1 MKTTVIQKV
10 DINPLHKSPQPT
22 EGRSCSCIDTNSHP
36 SWQLIFIHCPINLE
50 IATMVDSNE
59 NLKLQRFV
67 LVATNAVTCLVWLRV
82 LSVYAFPG
90 WGGIAGSDEVCEKSL
105 RPVLATALGVSMV
118 ELATALLG
126 LTRSKPIQ
134 VLLFAA
140 VRTGTEHLVTPL
152 IGCRSWQHIF
162 TAFCWSLGEVVR
174 FGCFAADGLLPG
186 QSLAKSIRYSVGPI
200 LFPLGAAGEMLMVI
214 QAARDGRPRLYLA
227 AMLWPVGF
235 YPLMNQLLRQRRKH
249 FRPKAKPEIKQ
260 I

>member
-1 MKTTVIQKV
+1 
-10 DINPLHKSPQPT
+10 
-22 EGRSCSCIDTNSHP
+22 
-36 SWQLIFIHCPINLE
+36 
-50 IATMVDSNE
+50 MVDSNE
-59 NLKLQRFV
+59 TLKRIV
-67 LVATNAVTCLVWLRV
+67 LVSTNTVTCLVWLRV
-82 LSVYAFPG
+82 LLVYVIPG
-90 WGGIAGSDEVCEKSL
+90 WGTLAGSDDEVCDKYL
-105 RPVLATALGVSMV
+105 QPVLATALLVSMV
-118 ELATALLG
+118 ELATAILG
-126 LTRSKPIQ
+126 LTRSKPVQ

-140 VRTGTEHLVTPL
+140 VRTGTERWVTPM
-152 IGCRSWQHIF
+152 IGCGSWQHLF

-174 FGCFAADGLLPG
+174 FGCFAADGVLPN

-214 QAARDGRPRLYLA
+214 RAAGNGRPSLYLA